1 MKKKMPKMYSKYV
14 IVYHQKKKNLYIKI
28 PVKSTVKIEKLEAIK
43 V

>member
-14 IVYHQKKKNLYIKI
+14 IVYHQKKNLYIKI
-28 PVKSTVKIEKLEAIK
+28 PVKSTIKIEKLEAIK